1 MADPAKNPEAP
12 PANNSMLT
20 VRIHG
25 KIDKVERFE
34 GENGPIFETLLIIP
48 AKDTMTSPTKIIVK
62 SGRQLGK
69 PEEMADIQ
77 ARVSTRYWKS
87 KDGKKVNYTPQ
98 LWLAD

>member
-1 MADPAKNPEAP
+1 MAEPERSPATS

-25 KIDKVERFE
+25 KIDKVERYD
-34 GENGPIFETLLIIP
+34 GENGPIFTSLIIIP
-48 AKDTMTSPTKIIVK
+48 APDTMTSPTKMQVK
-62 SGRQLGK
+62 SVRQFGK
-69 PEEMADIQ
+69 PEEIIDIK

-87 KDGKKVNYTPQ
+87 KDQKKVNYTPE

>member
-1 MADPAKNPEAP
+1 MPDPEKS
-12 PANNSMLT
+12 PANHSMLT

-25 KIDKVERFE
+25 KIDKIERFE

-48 AKDTMTSPTKIIVK
+48 AKDTMTSPTKMQVK

-69 PEEMADIQ
+69 PEEMVDIK
-77 ARVSTRYWKS
+77 ANVSTRYWKS